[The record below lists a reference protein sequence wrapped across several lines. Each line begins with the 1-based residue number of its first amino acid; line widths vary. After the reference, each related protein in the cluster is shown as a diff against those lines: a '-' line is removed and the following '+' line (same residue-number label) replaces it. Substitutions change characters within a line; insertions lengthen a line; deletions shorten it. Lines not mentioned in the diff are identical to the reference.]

1 MSPSREEE
9 TGNSCRWSGSRGLSW
24 KRFPSLVALASQACF
39 AWRPQGLLLWSLLRS
54 SSSYSSWQAAIWCL
68 WQSQQR
74 GNQTSGQWSTPHSNG
89 YLAATTIFWRHFA
102 TEFFGIYSRSFRVFI
117 LCISLIF
124 AIAFCRLFLIF
135 FILVLC
141 SFSVDLLFESVQ
153 YEVSCASAALA
164 KQKERRP
171 RIKKQDNSLKASKMA
186 SCSCDCTFYHLNF
199 KSCG

>member
-1 MSPSREEE
+1 MQVQNFLTGPDQTKFLIWLSCDE
-9 TGNSCRWSGSRGLSW
+9 TGNSSCRWSGSRGLSW

-89 YLAATTIFWRHFA
+89 YLAA
-102 TEFFGIYSRSFRVFI
+102 
-117 LCISLIF
+117 
-124 AIAFCRLFLIF
+124 
-135 FILVLC
+135 
-141 SFSVDLLFESVQ
+141 
-153 YEVSCASAALA
+153 

-171 RIKKQDNSLKASKMA
+171 RIKKQDNSLSYYYTSSSTKTVFLFDTWW
-186 SCSCDCTFYHLNF
+186 CHHTYWYPVWYVFTFLGGKKNF
-199 KSCG
+199 FKNKISGL